1 MTPNR
6 LILVAACLSFAL
18 LAAAFAFEHIGGL
31 RPCKLC
37 IWQRWPHAVAVLA
50 GVAALSFRRKSL
62 LAAAA
67 GCAVLAGAM
76 IGVYHVG
83 VELHWWQGPDG
94 CTAPIAGDMSAEE
107 LLEQILATPVVR
119 CDDVPWSLG
128 GVSMAGWNAIM
139 SAAGSLLWFR
149 AALAASSRG

>member
-1 MTPNR
+1 MTRNR
-6 LILVAACLSFAL
+6 LILAAACLSFAL

-50 GVAALSFRRKSL
+50 GIAALAVRRKSL
-62 LAAAA
+62 LAAAG

-76 IGVYHVG
+76 VGAYHVG
-83 VELHWWQGPDG
+83 VELHLWQGPDG
-94 CTAPIAGDMSAEE
+94 CTAPAAADLPVED
-107 LLEQILATPVVR
+107 LLEQILSTPVVR
-119 CDDVPWSLG
+119 CDDIAWSLG
-128 GVSMAGWNAIM
+128 GLSMAGWNALV

-149 AALAASSRG
+149 AALASSRRG